1 MKNWNLKIEI
11 EDERDICIERFLLF
25 SYEEIL
31 IVVVIII
38 ILFYKFYSSHLQFS
52 PILNPIRRQD

>member
-38 ILFYKFYSSHLQFS
+38 ILFYKFYSSIFTY
-52 PILNPIRRQD
+52 P